1 MIKDSVIGKQH
12 IKGAFKSQ
20 NIDEFITLEFI
31 SGLRVTKLKIK
42 IEKQKYH
49 ESNTLKNGQ

>member
-31 SGLRVTKLKIK
+31 SGLRVTKLKI
-42 IEKQKYH
+42 I
-49 ESNTLKNGQ
+49 SKNKSTMKVTH